1 LMHLKLVPARTWVL
15 VATML
20 AIALCVQ
27 MVAAQSSA
35 NFKISPATK
44 LQNALFGT
52 AAMSGWLGGDHVSSF
67 RLSDGQYVWSFG
79 DSLSNLTDHAIKI
92 GPEATEGAT
101 CNFFPARNCAMPTN
115 TFALWYSSSA
125 ELRFHTKFDAR
136 TGRPTSIVWPPD
148 WGGSGEKPKVPACDS
163 CSLWVP
169 PTVLGQREASC
180 VASGGQGVL
189 LDKGSCCA
197 TISSGC
203 PGYCCHDELYFSSMT
218 GVSSKTGDHLLFLAR
233 MSKFSEHMP
242 DQGQTFGTFA
252 ISVNNPRSAK
262 SPADWRYRSSAMPGT
277 TVWPWSQG
285 KPPPQFFSAVS
296 HAHAESQPDLLYLL
310 GAMGP
315 YRILARANMTS
326 LLNFDW
332 SRVEFWSDGLFWK
345 PYGTIPL
352 ENGSI
357 PSLAPLWKF
366 HSAEATLH
374 YDARINKWLVPEVSD
389 KVIVFR
395 VASVITGPY
404 QMLVVGR
411 VPADVVGSD
420 LGHWDVDSVKN
431 HPELA
436 SEECHWVL
444 SMVFHWKPT
453 YMLPPVPGVHH
464 FPRLLCVKADQ
475 LHAMGKGLTSLESQ
489 GVAACSGD
497 IVKRVQSNVVCRDD
511 DGCHSCHA
519 RAAFIA
525 SSEGKELEEAYDNVA
540 ERYPQGCGQLA
551 QCKAEVV
558 RSLSLGQAWDAQEI
572 AFDQGVQEPSGS
584 GEASPHW
591 FLAPG
596 LMVFAL
602 VPIGLVL
609 AVTRCRR

>member
-1 LMHLKLVPARTWVL
+1 MFVTVL
-15 VATML
+15 CLQVL
-20 AIALCVQ
+20 
-27 MVAAQSSA
+27 AAQSSV
-35 NFKISPATK
+35 NFTTSAATK

-67 RLSDGQYVWSFG
+67 RINDGRYVWTFG
-79 DSLSNLTDHAIKI
+79 DSLSNLTDDAIKV

-101 CNFFPARNCAMPTN
+101 CNFFPARSCAMPTN
-115 TFALWYSSSA
+115 TFAVWQSSSA
-125 ELRFHTKFDAR
+125 GLRFNTKFDAR

-148 WGGSGEKPKVPACDS
+148 WGGSGQKPKVPSCDS

-169 PTVLGQREASC
+169 PTILGQKDASC
-180 VASGGQGVL
+180 VANGGQGVL

-197 TISSGC
+197 TKSSGC
-203 PGYCCHDELYFSSMT
+203 PGYCCHDELYFSEMT
-218 GVSSKTGDHLLFLAR
+218 GTANSNGDRLLLLAR
-233 MSKFSEHMP
+233 LSKFSNVMP
-242 DQGQTFGTFA
+242 DKGKTFGTFA
-252 ISVNNPRSAK
+252 ISVSNTRSSN
-262 SPADWRYRSSAMPGT
+262 SPADWDYRSSSMPGT

-285 KPPPQFFSAVS
+285 HPPPQFFTAVS
-296 HAHAESQPDLLYLL
+296 HAHAQSQPDLLYLL
-310 GAMGP
+310 GTMGP
-315 YRILARANMTS
+315 YRVLARANMTN

-332 SRVEFWSDGLFWK
+332 SRVEFWSKGLFWK
-345 PYGTIPL
+345 PYGKEPL

-366 HSAEATLH
+366 HSSEASLH
-374 YDARINKWLVPEVSD
+374 YDARISKWLVPEVSD

-404 QMLVVGR
+404 RMMLVGR
-411 VPADVVGSD
+411 VPEDVVGSD
-420 LGHWDVDSVKN
+420 LSHWDVNSVKN

-453 YMLPPVPGVHH
+453 YMMPPVPGVHH
-464 FPRLLCVKADQ
+464 FPRLLCVKADE
-475 LHAMGKGLTSLESQ
+475 LHAMGKGVSTLEQRGAS
-489 GVAACSGD
+489 VCTGD
-497 IVKRVQSNVVCRDD
+497 FVKRVQSNVVCSDG

-525 SSEGKELEEAYDNVA
+525 TRKGKSLEEAYDNVA

-558 RSLSLGQAWDAQEI
+558 RSLAAGQAWGMQDTVV
-572 AFDQGVQEPSGS
+572 DKEPSGT
-584 GEASPHW
+584 GEASAHW
-591 FLAPG
+591 LLVPG
-596 LMVFAL
+596 LVIFAL
-602 VPIGLVL
+602 IPIALVL
-609 AVTRCRR
+609 ASTRWRRR